1 MKPIE
6 TTERDVLGCRHTF
19 AVRHGISTDRVFLAE
34 AGPDSGCGSSRGV
47 FGPEAAAIDRIEMP
61 MN

>member
-6 TTERDVLGCRHTF
+6 ITKQGVPGHTHTF
-19 AVRHGISTDRVFLAE
+19 AVRHGTPTDKVSLAE
-34 AGPDSGCGSSRGV
+34 VDPDLGCGSSRGV
-47 FGPEAAAIDRIEMP
+47 FGPEAAAANRIEMP